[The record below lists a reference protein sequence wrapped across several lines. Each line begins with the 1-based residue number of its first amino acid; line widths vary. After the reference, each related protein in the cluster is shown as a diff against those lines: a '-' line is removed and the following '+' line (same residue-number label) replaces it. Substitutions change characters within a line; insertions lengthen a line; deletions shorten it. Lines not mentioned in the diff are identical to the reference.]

1 MFSIHIDFRKIY
13 DKPQYSV
20 LLSLR
25 ISKGLN
31 KMLDSLSLKSK
42 LEVNVKD
49 ENLSTVSK
57 NKNIHFTD
65 MKEVL

>member
-20 LLSLR
+20 LFSLR

-31 KMLDSLSLKSK
+31 KMLVSLSLKSK

-49 ENLSTVSK
+49 ENLRAVSK

-65 MKEVL
+65 TKEVL

>member
-1 MFSIHIDFRKIY
+1 MFSIHIDFGKIY

-20 LLSLR
+20 LFSLR

-31 KMLDSLSLKSK
+31 KMLVWLSLKSK
-42 LEVNVKD
+42 LKVNVKD
-49 ENLSTVSK
+49 ENLKTVSK

-65 MKEVL
+65 TKEVL